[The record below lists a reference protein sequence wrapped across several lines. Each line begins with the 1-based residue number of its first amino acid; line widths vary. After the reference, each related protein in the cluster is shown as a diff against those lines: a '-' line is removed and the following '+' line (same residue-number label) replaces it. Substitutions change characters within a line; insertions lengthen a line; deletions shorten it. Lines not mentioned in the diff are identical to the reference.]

1 MKRII
6 TLMAL
11 VLAVMVHAAAA
22 TYYGFYL
29 GGVKVTSDNCNNITG
44 SNITAYGSTYPY
56 SAVYDPST
64 KTLTL
69 NNVSI
74 ERSGSYNRAIL
85 NESCAGLTVVFE
97 GGNRMEAEDSSPLR
111 FNAAT
116 TITSPNG
123 YVTVSGG
130 SEDAITVGSGAS
142 LTITD
147 AMIRVYSY
155 SHGIIGDT
163 GNETLVIRESNV
175 DVKCENDDYNSLR
188 DFKSLSVNS
197 SRVSLRTSR
206 LAPAVVNLKAF
217 TMSGDRMCT
226 LMQTFDAQKKT
237 FVFPGGGTSYY
248 GYIAPAVA
256 FSDRSVFPDE
266 NFANELSPPSGLI
279 LDDYKMQYIVL
290 PSKHHAGTAG
300 GQWKIL
306 GPLSK
311 NIYSLKG
318 IEYVTDLQELYCD
331 SLQLTSLDLSANTK
345 LKTLWCSV
353 NKLTTLTLPDSNLLT
368 TLHCD
373 HNRLTSL
380 DLSKYIMLEDLRCNS
395 NPLTTLNITASRF
408 HLASLRCDS
417 CNLSSLDLSQHVI
430 LKTLRCNDNK
440 LKSLS
445 LPNSESLLEYMD
457 CSNNQLT
464 TLNVTGTKFLQDL
477 NCSNNQLTTLAT
489 YNLPQLT
496 KLQCQNNRI
505 ASLDLTKNSELVEL
519 DCSNN
524 QLTTLNF
531 TWCTKLGN
539 TIKCYG
545 NQITGDGMTQLVES
559 LPNSPYTS
567 NLFFANHQD
576 PNEGNSAKALQV
588 TNAKAKRWNLCHL
601 LPKDTEYTAIELECY
616 PTGVTI
622 AGHPI
627 SACYCGYIGQ
637 KDLSPLFDELSGTV
651 KYNPQAYI
659 LTLDNATITHPN
671 RGIDVGK
678 EFTVFIIKLKG
689 TNAINHSSSGGI
701 AINLHN
707 VVNHYINGDGTL
719 NISVPDGTT
728 ASAAIYLENYTEATN
743 HRLHIEDCT
752 MNVSGRAE
760 ILEIDG
766 NNNLTIDNATLRMSN
781 GSISVG
787 NNVELVDCYISKP
800 AGGHI
805 VGGSLC
811 AAGSNSY
818 FTGEIEILPGAGF
831 IKGDVNGDGAVNVS
845 DVTALVNMILG
856 TLPKD
861 EARAD
866 VNGDGVVNVSDVTAL
881 VNIIL
886 GVS

>member
-6 TLMAL
+6 TFIAL
-11 VLAVMVHAAAA
+11 PLAIAVHAAGA
-22 TYYGFYL
+22 TNYGFYL
-29 GGVKVTSDNCNNITG
+29 GGVPVTSDNCSNITG
-44 SNITAYGSTYPY
+44 SNITAYSSAYPC
-56 SAVYDPST
+56 SAVYNPST

-69 NNVSI
+69 SNVLI

-85 NESCAGLTVVFE
+85 NESCDGLKVVFE
-97 GGNRMEAEDSSPLR
+97 RANRMEAKDSSPLR

-116 TITSPNG
+116 TLTSPNG
-123 YVTVSGG
+123 NLTVSGG

-147 AMIRVYSY
+147 ALIRVYSN

-163 GNETLVIRESNV
+163 GNETLVISETNI
-175 DVKCENDDYNSLR
+175 DVKCEKEDYNSLR
-188 DFKSLSVNS
+188 DFKSLSVIS
-197 SRVSLRTSR
+197 SRVSLRTTS

-226 LMQTFDAQKKT
+226 LMQTYDAQKKT

-266 NFANELSPPSGLI
+266 NFANELSPQSGLI
-279 LDDYKMQYIVL
+279 YDDYTIQYIVL
-290 PSKHHAGTAG
+290 PTKHHAGTAQG
-300 GQWKIL
+300 RWRVL
-306 GPLSK
+306 GPLPK

-318 IEYVTDLQELYCD
+318 IEYATDLQELYCD

-345 LKTLWCSV
+345 LNTLWCSA
-353 NKLTTLTLPDSNLLT
+353 NKLTTLQLPDSNLLT
-368 TLHCD
+368 TLYCD

-380 DLSKYIMLEDLRCNS
+380 DLSSYPLLKEVRCNA
-395 NPLTTLNITASRF
+395 NPIRTLSVMPQTNLNT
-408 HLASLRCDS
+408 LRCDS
-417 CNLSSLDLSQHVI
+417 CNLSTLNLSQNYM
-430 LKTLRCNDNK
+430 LKNLYCNNNK
-440 LKSLS
+440 LTSLS
-445 LPNSESLLEYMD
+445 LPTSESLLENLD
-457 CSNNQLT
+457 CHNNQLT
-464 TLNVTGTKFLQDL
+464 TLSV
-477 NCSNNQLTTLAT
+477 A
-489 YNLPQLT
+489 
-496 KLQCQNNRI
+496 RM
-505 ASLDLTKNSELVEL
+505 ELLKEL

-524 QLTTLNF
+524 KITNLDISYASHITKLLCQNNCITSLDLSRGGELVDLDCSNNKLTSLDF
-531 TWCTKLGN
+531 TWCSKLGSTVN
-539 TIKCYG
+539 CFG
-545 NQITGDGMTQLVES
+545 NQISGDAVTQLVES
-559 LPNSPYTS
+559 LPNSPYGR
-567 NLFFANHQD
+567 NLNFVNHQD
-576 PNEGNSAKALQV
+576 LAEGNTISAVQNQTAQP
-588 TNAKAKRWNLCHL
+588 KRWKICHL
-601 LPKDTEYTAIELECY
+601 LPKATDFSPIGLSCVPLDLKIANH
-616 PTGVTI
+616 TI
-622 AGHPI
+622 
-627 SACYCGYIGQ
+627 SSCYCGHDGSSNIAE
-637 KDLSPLFDELSGTV
+637 LFDEMSGFVGYSTITR
-651 KYNPQAYI
+651 I

-689 TNAINHSSSGGI
+689 TNAINHSKSGGI

-766 NNNLTIDNATLRMSN
+766 DNNLTIDHATLRMSN

-800 AGGHI
+800 VGGHI

-818 FTGEIEILPGAGF
+818 FMGEIEILPGNDFLKGDVDGNGKVNVSDVSALINMILG
-831 IKGDVNGDGAVNVS
+831 IIAVDSERGDVNGDGRVNVS
-845 DVTALVNMILG
+845 DVS
-856 TLPKD
+856 TLI
-861 EARAD
+861 
-866 VNGDGVVNVSDVTAL
+866 
-881 VNIIL
+881 NIIL
-886 GVS
+886 GID

>member
-6 TLMAL
+6 TLTAL

-56 SAVYDPST
+56 SAVYNPST

-116 TITSPNG
+116 TLTSPNG
-123 YVTVSGG
+123 NLTVSGG
-130 SEDAITVGSGAS
+130 SEDAITVGSGAK

-147 AMIRVYSY
+147 ALIRVYSN

-163 GNETLVIRESNV
+163 GNETLVISETNI
-175 DVKCENDDYNSLR
+175 DVKCEKEDYNSLR
-188 DFKSLSVNS
+188 DFKSLSVIS
-197 SRVSLRTSR
+197 SRVSLRTTS

-226 LMQTFDAQKKT
+226 LMQTYDAQKKT

-505 ASLDLTKNSELVEL
+505 ASLDLTKNSELVEP

-588 TNAKAKRWNLCHL
+588 TNAQAKRWNLCHL

-651 KYNPQAYI
+651 KYNPQGYI
-659 LTLDNATITHPN
+659 LTLDNATIMHN
-671 RGIDVGK
+671 SRGIQIGK
-678 EFTVFIIKLKG
+678 ENKVMVIKLLG
-689 TNAINHSSSGGI
+689 TNNINLATPGI
-701 AINLHN
+701 AISSANCS
-707 VVNHYINGDGTL
+707 NHYINGGGTL
-719 NISVPDGTT
+719 NINMPAGTT
-728 ASAAIYLENYTEATN
+728 MGTAIYVANTEVSPY
-743 HRLHIEDCT
+743 HRLHIENCT
-752 MNVSGRAE
+752 LNVNGTADIME
-760 ILEIDG
+760 DDG
-766 NNNLTIDNATLRMSN
+766 DNNITIDSATVRLSY
-781 GSISVG
+781 GSIAMG
-787 NNVELVDCYISKP
+787 YDLELIDCYINKP
-800 AGGHI
+800 AGGH
-805 VGGSLC
+805 VERGSLC